1 MRLFPSNSSS
11 TKGQSNG
18 GSNRA
23 FLYLNVYDLTPM
35 NNYLYWFGI
44 GIFHSGIE
52 VHGLEYGFGAHEY
65 PTSGV
70 FEVEPKSCPGFIF
83 RRSILLGSTNLSR
96 SEFRSLMEQLSQKYH
111 GDTYHLI
118 AKNCNHFTNEVCLQL
133 TGKHIPGWVNRLAQL
148 GSLCNCL
155 LPESIQV
162 TAVRHLPDN
171 TACSDDEMSN
181 SGATSLTAESEE
193 EDADHHLL
201 TTQNIDIAFLKEKP
215 KQIEMEVIRHFL
227 LSHPLVLTEPTT
239 AFTVRD
245 VAKPYQTTLSGL
257 RAPTTLIGLR
267 IPRAHADLSST
278 GESKDADKIQHS
290 AHKHPLVLCQGK
302 EFTGEVRCRACGTG
316 SCDFFLHKMCAVK
329 LPLEV
334 HHAFHPQRPLILFSD
349 SDFPFWCKG
358 CDDSHEGSDLA
369 YCCVECGFQLDVK
382 CAFFPTVEF
391 IDADKIMHCAHKH
404 PLALSE
410 SNEFGN
416 EVRCRACGESCLAPS
431 FGCTECNFFLQKHC
445 AIELHSEER

>member
-1 MRLFPSNSSS
+1 
-11 TKGQSNG
+11 
-18 GSNRA
+18 
-23 FLYLNVYDLTPM
+23 
-35 NNYLYWFGI
+35 
-44 GIFHSGIE
+44 
-52 VHGLEYGFGAHEY
+52 
-65 PTSGV
+65 
-70 FEVEPKSCPGFIF
+70 
-83 RRSILLGSTNLSR
+83 
-96 SEFRSLMEQLSQKYH
+96 
-111 GDTYHLI
+111 
-118 AKNCNHFTNEVCLQL
+118 
-133 TGKHIPGWVNRLAQL
+133 
-148 GSLCNCL
+148 
-155 LPESIQV
+155 
-162 TAVRHLPDN
+162 
-171 TACSDDEMSN
+171 
-181 SGATSLTAESEE
+181 
-193 EDADHHLL
+193 
-201 TTQNIDIAFLKEKP
+201 
-215 KQIEMEVIRHFL
+215 MEVIRHFL

-245 VAKPYQTTLSGL
+245 VAKPYQVRSMDASLACIISINPAPSFLNRFIISFTHALFSLPFQIILTRHTTLSGL